1 MSKLNKIILGTV
13 QFGLAYGINN
23 SLGKPSKEKI
33 IEILDLAYDKGI
45 RLLDT
50 AEAYGDS
57 HQVIANYHKNSNNR
71 FRIISKYKK
80 ETSDLPEN
88 IKDRIKKHIADFR
101 VNELEAY
108 LFHDF
113 EEFLELANRDESGI
127 VSIKQEKLVKK
138 IGVSV
143 YSNKQIEEVLKYPFI
158 ELIQVPFN
166 LLDNHKERNEI
177 LLKAKAKGLEIHTRS
192 AFLQGLFFKEVNS
205 LPDFFT
211 PIKPLLLNI
220 KKLCEKELLSVAD
233 LALNYPLSKRYIDK
247 VLIGV
252 DSSEQL
258 LSNIES
264 LKKEPTGCFEI
275 IDDFSVKDNNV
286 LNPSNWIL

>member
-33 IEILDLAYDKGI
+33 TEILDLAYNKGI

-50 AEAYGDS
+50 AEAYGNS

-80 ETSDLPEN
+80 DIPGLPEN
-88 IKDRIKKHIADFR
+88 LKDRVKKHIADFR

-113 EEFLELANRDESGI
+113 EEFLELANRDDSGI
-127 VSIKQEKLVKK
+127 ISIKEEKLVKK
-138 IGVSV
+138 IGVSI

-166 LLDNHKERNEI
+166 LLDNHKERSEI
-177 LLKAKAKGLEIHTRS
+177 LLKAKEKGVEVHTRS
-192 AFLQGLFFKEVNS
+192 AFLQGLFFKEVNYLS
-205 LPDFFT
+205 DYFA

-220 KKLCEKELLSVAD
+220 KSLCKKDLLCVAD
-233 LALNYPLSKRYIDK
+233 LALNYPLSKGYINN

-252 DSSEQL
+252 DSAEQL

-264 LKKEPTGCFEI
+264 LKKEPIECFKI
-275 IDDFSVKDNNV
+275 IDNFSVKDNNI
-286 LNPSNWIL
+286 LNPSNWIK